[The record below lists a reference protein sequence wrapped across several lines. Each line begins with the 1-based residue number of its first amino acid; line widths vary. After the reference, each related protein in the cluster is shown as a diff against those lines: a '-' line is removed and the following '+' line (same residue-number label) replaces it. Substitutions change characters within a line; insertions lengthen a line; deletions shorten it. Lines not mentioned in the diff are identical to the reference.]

1 MLAGATRDAR
11 ERSPLPTPTPIAST
25 LTDVGRAGRRLAE
38 LGAAEGAAGNLS
50 VYVGRAA
57 APPAEF
63 SVTERLELPSPIPE
77 LAGGWLVVTG
87 SGRRLRDVADDP
99 GSNLGCVLV
108 DEGGRTARLFT
119 TPRRRFARLTSE
131 LGSHLA
137 VHQDQVRAGAT
148 DHSAV
153 VHAQPRHV
161 TYLSH
166 VEAYQD
172 RDTLNHRLLRWQP
185 ETILNFPQGIGV
197 VPFRVPGSAALT
209 ELTLPA
215 LREHSIVVWARH
227 GVMARSTRSVEDA
240 VDLVEYLEAAAHYEY
255 LDLVAGGRASGLT
268 SEDLRAIC
276 QAWQVEPR
284 FA

>member
-1 MLAGATRDAR
+1 
-11 ERSPLPTPTPIAST
+11 LPTPTPIAST
-25 LTDVGRAGRRLAE
+25 LIDVGRAGRRLAE

-50 VYVGRAA
+50 VYVGPDAA
-57 APPAEF
+57 APPEF
-63 SVTERLELPSPIPE
+63 SRTEQLELPAEVPD

-87 SGRRLRDVADDP
+87 SGRRLRDLADDP
-99 GSNLGCVLV
+99 GADLGCIRV
-108 DEGGRTARLFT
+108 DAGGRTARLFT
-119 TPRRRFARLTSE
+119 APQRRFARLTSE
-131 LGSHLA
+131 LGSHLV
-137 VHQDQVRAGAT
+137 VHQDQVRATGTA
-148 DHSAV
+148 HSAV

-185 ETILNFPQGIGV
+185 ETILNFPRGIGV

-209 ELTLPA
+209 ELTLTA

-227 GVMARSTRSVEDA
+227 GVMARSTRSIADA

-255 LDLVAGGRASGLT
+255 LDLAAGGRASGLT
-268 SEDLRAIC
+268 SEELRAIC
-276 QAWQVEPR
+276 RAWQVEPR